1 MFPIQ
6 TKLPR
11 IAFAAIFGG
20 LAAFP
25 ACAQSLQERM
35 STCFDCHG
43 EKGQSQRPEVPSLG
57 AQPASYT
64 LIELVMFRD
73 QLRVTAPMNEMTK
86 GLSDD
91 DLRAVSEIISKLP
104 APNPISDTP
113 DPARMERGRALAQQ
127 NRCNFCHQSNFQGL
141 DNVPRLA
148 GQREDYLLKSL
159 RGYKDGSRRGYDAQM
174 SEVVYAMKDED
185 FVDVAYF
192 LARAR

>member
-1 MFPIQ
+1 MLIQ
-6 TKLPR
+6 TKLPT
-11 IAFAAIFGG
+11 IGFAAIFGG
-20 LAAFP
+20 LVAFP
-25 ACAQSLQERM
+25 ACAQSLQERV

-73 QLRVTAPMNEMTK
+73 RLRVTEPMNEMTK
-86 GLSDD
+86 ELSDD
-91 DLRAVSEIISKLP
+91 DLRAFSDMISKLP

-113 DPARMERGRALAQQ
+113 DPARMERARALAQQ
-127 NRCNFCHQSNFQGL
+127 NRCNFCHQSSFQGV

-148 GQREDYLLKSL
+148 GQREDYLLKTL

-174 SEVVYAMKDED
+174 SEVVYAMKDQD
-185 FVDVAYF
+185 FVDLAYF
-192 LARAR
+192 LARVK

>member
-1 MFPIQ
+1 MFPMQ

-11 IAFAAIFGG
+11 IAFVAIFGG

-25 ACAQSLQERM
+25 ACAQSLQERVP
-35 STCFDCHG
+35 TCFACHG

-57 AQPASYT
+57 AQQALYT

-73 QLRVTAPMNEMTK
+73 QLRVTEPMNEMTK

-91 DLRAVSEIISKLP
+91 DLRAVSDIISKLP
-104 APNPISDTP
+104 APNLISDTP
-113 DPARMERGRALAQQ
+113 DPVRIERGRALAQQ

-148 GQREDYLLKSL
+148 GQREDYLIKSL

>member
-1 MFPIQ
+1 MFPMQ

-11 IAFAAIFGG
+11 IAFVAIFGG

-35 STCFDCHG
+35 STCFNCHG

-57 AQPASYT
+57 AQPALYT

-73 QLRVTAPMNEMTK
+73 QLRVTEPMNEMTK

-91 DLRAVSEIISKLP
+91 DLRAVSDIISKLP

-113 DPARMERGRALAQQ
+113 DPVRIERGQALAQQ
-127 NRCNFCHQSNFQGL
+127 NRS
-141 DNVPRLA
+141 
-148 GQREDYLLKSL
+148 SL
-159 RGYKDGSRRGYDAQM
+159 RSKPGSGAVM
-174 SEVVYAMKDED
+174 
-185 FVDVAYF
+185 
-192 LARAR
+192 LAL

>member
-1 MFPIQ
+1 MFPMQ

-11 IAFAAIFGG
+11 IAFVAIFGG

-25 ACAQSLQERM
+25 ACAQSLQERVP
-35 STCFDCHG
+35 TCFACHG

-57 AQPASYT
+57 AQPALYT

-73 QLRVTAPMNEMTK
+73 QLRVTEPMNEMTK

-91 DLRAVSEIISKLP
+91 DLRAVSDIISKLP
-104 APNPISDTP
+104 TPNPISDTP
-113 DPARMERGRALAQQ
+113 NPVRIERGRALAQQ

-148 GQREDYLLKSL
+148 GQREDYLIKSL

-174 SEVVYAMKDED
+174 SEVVYGMKDED

>member
-1 MFPIQ
+1 MLTMQ
-6 TKLPR
+6 TKLLR
-11 IAFAAIFGG
+11 IAFAGILAG
-20 LAAFP
+20 LGAFQ
-25 ACAQSLQERM
+25 ACAQSLHERM

-57 AQPASYT
+57 AQPASYA

-73 QLRVTAPMNEMTK
+73 QLRVTEPMNEMTK

-91 DLRAVSEIISKLP
+91 DLRAVSDMISKLP

-113 DPARMERGRALAQQ
+113 DPVRIERGRALAQQ
-127 NRCNFCHQSNFQGL
+127 NRRNFCHQSNFQGL

-148 GQREDYLLKSL
+148 GQREDYLIKSL
-159 RGYKDGSRRGYDAQM
+159 RGYKDGSRQGYDAQM

-192 LARAR
+192 LARVR

>member
-1 MFPIQ
+1 V
-6 TKLPR
+6 
-11 IAFAAIFGG
+11 AIFGG

-25 ACAQSLQERM
+25 TCAQSLQERM
-35 STCFDCHG
+35 STCFNCHG

-57 AQPASYT
+57 AQPALYT

-73 QLRVTAPMNEMTK
+73 QLRVTEPMNEMTK

-91 DLRAVSEIISKLP
+91 NLHAVSDIISKLP

-113 DPARMERGRALAQQ
+113 DPVRIERGRALAQQ

-148 GQREDYLLKSL
+148 GQREDYLIKSL

-185 FVDVAYF
+185 FADVAYF
-192 LARAR
+192 LARVR